1 MIAPDNRIVRRT
13 SIERDRQSA
22 RKRGRIQSL
31 REYIADT
38 AIAGLREAPVTD
50 WSSLHQRFA
59 KEGLF
64 LSADNG
70 ELKVKDGWDSERPGV
85 TLSAFGH
92 AFDTEKLIRKL
103 GEFTPPAQD
112 IFSQVR
118 AVGRYE
124 PEKIT
129 VPSRPERMTEKDT
142 LTDYATARLRAPLIA
157 LIRTRRNELYSRY
170 IHSSQSR
177 VCILKNNMIDW
188 LSVMDMIQR
197 AHQSGQ
203 NGYGLR

>member
-1 MIAPDNRIVRRT
+1 
-13 SIERDRQSA
+13 
-22 RKRGRIQSL
+22 
-31 REYIADT
+31 
-38 AIAGLREAPVTD
+38 
-50 WSSLHQRFA
+50 RFA

-112 IFSQVR
+112 IFSQVQ

-129 VPSRPERMTEKDT
+129 VPTRPVPMTEKDT

-157 LIRTRRNELYSRY
+157 LDQDPSQRTIQSVHTLLAKSGLYLKEQHDRLVICDGY
-170 IHSSQSR
+170 DPTRTPVRAER
-177 VCILKNNMIDW
+177 VWPALTKAVLDSYKGGWKPVPKDIFQQ
-188 LSVMDMIQR
+188 V
-197 AHQSGQ
+197 
-203 NGYGLR
+203 